1 VGQGITGW
9 VAEHGVAQNL
19 GNAAQDARSATIP
32 GTDDDLDESLLVAPM
47 NYDDA
52 VIGVIVLAKLG
63 LNKFS
68 ADDLRLLEIYASIA
82 AQAMANADSTE
93 RLRAQSERLA
103 QQVANQRELLRVTE
117 SILGTLDTQT
127 LLHEIAERLAALLFF
142 DNIGVDVYDQP
153 AGLLRPIFARG
164 TNAADYLGRTM
175 TDQLGVSGYVVRSG
189 EAELIQDELS
199 DPRVAH
205 FDAGPQQGALIA
217 APLRSRDR
225 VTGLL
230 TVERLGEGARFT
242 DEEFELVKLFAGHVA
257 IALQNAETHRAVEIR
272 AQTDALT
279 GLKNH
284 GALTDHIRLAV
295 GRGDPFALLMLD
307 LDQFKEFNDH
317 SGHEAGNVLLSRL
330 AGVLREAC
338 RESDEIFRYGGDE
351 FAIMLPKTSTE
362 GALEVARKVRAAV
375 RQMGGGRR
383 GGGRVSCSVGV
394 AVYPDDAADAGAVLV
409 AADRALYV
417 AKRRGRDGIATAP
430 EGLSLEGEF
439 LPPPTPVDMTG
450 DAYSAA

>member
-1 VGQGITGW
+1 
-9 VAEHGVAQNL
+9 
-19 GNAAQDARSATIP
+19 
-32 GTDDDLDESLLVAPM
+32 M
-47 NYDDA
+47 
-52 VIGVIVLAKLG
+52 IVLAKLG
-63 LNKFS
+63 LNQFS

-82 AQAMANADSTE
+82 AQAMANANSTE

-103 QQVANQRELLRVTE
+103 QQVANQRELLARHQ
-117 SILGTLDTQT
+117 IDLGHARHADT
-127 LLHEIAERLAALLFF
+127 AARDRRTPRRAAFF
-142 DNIGVDVYDQP
+142 DNIGVDVYDQN

-164 TNAADYLGRTM
+164 LNAADYLGRTVS
-175 TDQLGVSGYVVRSG
+175 DQRGVSGFVVRSG

-199 DPRVAH
+199 DPRIEH

-230 TVERLGEGARFT
+230 TVERLGDGARFT

-375 RQMGGGRR
+375 HRIGGRR
-383 GGGRVSCSVGV
+383 GGARVSCSVGV
-394 AVYPDDAADAGAVLV
+394 AVYPDDAADAGSVLV

-417 AKRRGRDGIATAP
+417 AKRRGRDRIATAP